1 MQQRAKTNFRI
12 SEPVHTKARHLNSS
26 IQSGQDRL
34 CPLRSK
40 IGTKT
45 SSYRTPFEMWFA
57 RKPPVPNTPVFMV
70 CRRRQQRFG
79 SVKAIHW
86 CQPDTLCFDDD
97 DDDDVDGDGDEDDDA
112 QDADDDEDDN
122 DDSDDF
128 DDFDDDDDAD

>member
-1 MQQRAKTNFRI
+1 
-12 SEPVHTKARHLNSS
+12 
-26 IQSGQDRL
+26 
-34 CPLRSK
+34 
-40 IGTKT
+40 
-45 SSYRTPFEMWFA
+45 MWFA

-97 DDDDVDGDGDEDDDA
+97 DDDDDVDGDGDEDDDA

-122 DDSDDF
+122 DGSDDF